1 MNSHYPEHY
10 WDPYTQTWYVN
21 SEPLPPGASGSSS
34 GSWSQNIPTYTHPQ
48 QTSQYY
54 TKHVNP
60 VESTTEP
67 DFDYEPQL
75 SQLLPPSTTEP
86 VPEVRPYIR
95 KRKST
100 KNPTL
105 IEPFISEKI
114 LSGEPF
120 PLYGRGQGDVEE
132 NVSVKRP
139 KAEVK
144 VELEKV
150 KSKLSNLQTTH
161 MAEARNPSLGSSM
174 KNPSKTKEPKLLFH
188 RVGAGI
194 PLERAQ
200 KSIEEHKKHLK
211 GTAAY
216 LTRKAD
222 EARNLEVR
230 RKN

>member
-150 KSKLSNLQTTH
+150 KSKLSSKYHPNISRVFYYIMKLLDYSTLLQ
-161 MAEARNPSLGSSM
+161 
-174 KNPSKTKEPKLLFH
+174 KISKLLIWPKLEIL
-188 RVGAGI
+188 
-194 PLERAQ
+194 P
-200 KSIEEHKKHLK
+200 
-211 GTAAY
+211 
-216 LTRKAD
+216 
-222 EARNLEVR
+222 
-230 RKN
+230 